1 MPEKTRK
8 DWKELAQKAANERDP
23 KGLLAIVEELNQ
35 ALEEREN
42 QLRRTTRPTPKHGGN
57 RLIFVDDEPGIRLTL
72 PPLLEERGFQVT
84 VAANVTEALAI
95 IEKQEFD
102 IFLCDLNIDREADGF
117 TVAHAVREA
126 NPNCVTILL
135 TAYPAFDTAVRSIRQ
150 EVDDYF
156 TKPANLDEV
165 VSTIDRKLLARGLQR
180 KIPPK
185 TAATTQSG

>member
-84 VAANVTEALAI
+84 VAANVTEALALRP
-95 IEKQEFD
+95 Q
-102 IFLCDLNIDREADGF
+102 
-117 TVAHAVREA
+117 
-126 NPNCVTILL
+126 
-135 TAYPAFDTAVRSIRQ
+135 Y
-150 EVDDYF
+150 
-156 TKPANLDEV
+156 
-165 VSTIDRKLLARGLQR
+165 
-180 KIPPK
+180 
-185 TAATTQSG
+185 

>member
-1 MPEKTRK
+1 ML
-8 DWKELAQKAANERDP
+8 ELGGGAR
-23 KGLLAIVEELNQ
+23 LV
-35 ALEEREN
+35 LEAFDEA
-42 QLRRTTRPTPKHGGN
+42 
-57 RLIFVDDEPGIRLTL
+57 FVDDEPGIRLTL

-102 IFLCDLNIDREADGF
+102 ILLCDLNIDREADGF

-185 TAATTQSG
+185 TAATTQSAPAVPGADGATGMLSHRYCSSPFPMVPM